1 MKSVRCKK
9 DVGLQEHWKD
19 WTEMDEAGKGDVH
32 FYLSSLYLSIYIFIT
47 LSI

>member
-9 DVGLQEHWKD
+9 DVGLREHRKD
-19 WTEMDEAGKGDVH
+19 WTEMDEVGKRDVL
-32 FYLSSLYLSIYIFIT
+32 FYLSSLYVSVYIFIT